1 MTIRKH
7 CRAISK
13 RVHVMTPAEA
23 LSRAW
28 AYFKR
33 GKNAP
38 ILVALRIF

>member
-7 CRAISK
+7 RRAISR
-13 RVHVMTPAEA
+13 RVHVMTPVEA
-23 LSRAW
+23 LRLAW

-38 ILVALRIF
+38 TWIAFRVF